1 MGCLHSQEKLHFAIT
16 PYFFSLIDRNDPN
29 CPIRK
34 QVIPR
39 AAETHISPEERR
51 DPMNED
57 GQMPV
62 PGIVR
67 RYPDRVLFLVTNVC
81 ASYCRYCTRARLV
94 SNAQHY
100 NFRPSYEEG
109 LDYIRKTPAIRDVL
123 LSGGDPLLLPDH
135 KIDFLIKEL
144 RTIPHVEFIRI
155 GTRVPIFLPQRIT
168 QDLCNI
174 FAQYGPIWLSI
185 HTNHPKE
192 CTQEM
197 KQACKK
203 LLTSTVV
210 LGNQSVLL
218 RGVNDDPQVMRSLC
232 HKLISFGVHPYY
244 LHQCDLVAGN
254 SHFRTSVKKGIEI
267 IEQLRGHTTGYA
279 VPQYVIDTPGGKG
292 KVLIHPET
300 IVRVTDSGYI
310 LRNFRGEECLYPMH

>member
-1 MGCLHSQEKLHFAIT
+1 
-16 PYFFSLIDRNDPN
+16 
-29 CPIRK
+29 
-34 QVIPR
+34 
-39 AAETHISPEERR
+39 
-51 DPMNED
+51 MNED